1 MNEGSSSSSS
11 LPYEIR
17 TEEEEK
23 NDKKYTVMKR
33 VEAFIATEKT
43 DKVLSALEA
52 LNLQATFY
60 ESKGMGKGE
69 KYRLSYGR
77 GAGTTKMSYSQR
89 NTVVTIVEEDRVG
102 AAVAAIRR
110 EAAKT
115 DKTSAGII
123 VISAIE
129 GILSIW
135 NSLESF
141 LPISEFCLLSGVIL
155 LLSTTVS

>member
-1 MNEGSSSSSS
+1 MNIFMNEVSSSSS
-11 LPYEIR
+11 LPYEI
-17 TEEEEK
+17 TNKKEEK
-23 NDKKYTVMKR
+23 TGGKKYTIMKR

-77 GAGTTKMSYSQR
+77 GAGTTKMSYSER
-89 NTVVTIVEEDRVG
+89 NTVVTIVEENRVG
-102 AAVAAIRR
+102 SVVAAIRR
-110 EAAKT
+110 EAAKN

-123 VISAIE
+123 VISAVE
-129 GILSIW
+129 EILTI
-135 NSLESF
+135 
-141 LPISEFCLLSGVIL
+141 
-155 LLSTTVS
+155 

>member
-1 MNEGSSSSSS
+1 MNEGSSSS
-11 LPYEIR
+11 LPYEVR
-17 TEEEEK
+17 MEEEEK

-89 NTVVTIVEEDRVG
+89 NTVVTIVEANKVG

-123 VISAIE
+123 VISAVE
-129 GILSIW
+129 QILSI
-135 NSLESF
+135 
-141 LPISEFCLLSGVIL
+141 
-155 LLSTTVS
+155 

>member
-1 MNEGSSSSSS
+1 MNEGSSSS
-11 LPYEIR
+11 LPYEVR
-17 TEEEEK
+17 MEEEEK
-23 NDKKYTVMKR
+23 NDKRCTVMKR

-89 NTVVTIVEEDRVG
+89 NTVVTIVEANRVG

-123 VISAIE
+123 VISAVE
-129 GILSIW
+129 QILSI
-135 NSLESF
+135 
-141 LPISEFCLLSGVIL
+141 
-155 LLSTTVS
+155 

>member
-1 MNEGSSSSSS
+1 MNEGMSSSS

-17 TEEEEK
+17 TKEEEK
-23 NDKKYTVMKR
+23 NDNKYMVMKR

-89 NTVVTIVEEDRVG
+89 NTVVTIGVENRVG
-102 AAVAAIRR
+102 AAVDAIRR

-129 GILSIW
+129 EILSI
-135 NSLESF
+135 
-141 LPISEFCLLSGVIL
+141 
-155 LLSTTVS
+155 

>member
-1 MNEGSSSSSS
+1 MNEGMSSSA

-17 TEEEEK
+17 TKEEEK
-23 NDKKYTVMKR
+23 NDNKYMVMKR

-89 NTVVTIVEEDRVG
+89 NTVVTIVEENRVG
-102 AAVAAIRR
+102 APVDAIRR

-129 GILSIW
+129 EILSI
-135 NSLESF
+135 
-141 LPISEFCLLSGVIL
+141 
-155 LLSTTVS
+155 

>member
-1 MNEGSSSSSS
+1 MNEGSSSSS

-17 TEEEEK
+17 TEEKEK

-89 NTVVTIVEEDRVG
+89 NTVVTIVEENRVG

-110 EAAKT
+110 EAAKN

-123 VISAIE
+123 VISAVE
-129 GILSIW
+129 QILSI
-135 NSLESF
+135 
-141 LPISEFCLLSGVIL
+141 
-155 LLSTTVS
+155 

>member
-1 MNEGSSSSSS
+1 MNEGSSSS
-11 LPYEIR
+11 LPYEVR
-17 TEEEEK
+17 MEEEEK

-89 NTVVTIVEEDRVG
+89 NTVVTIVEANRVG

-123 VISAIE
+123 VISAVE
-129 GILSIW
+129 QILSI
-135 NSLESF
+135 
-141 LPISEFCLLSGVIL
+141 
-155 LLSTTVS
+155 

>member
-123 VISAIE
+123 VISAVE
-129 GILSIW
+129 GILSI
-135 NSLESF
+135 
-141 LPISEFCLLSGVIL
+141 
-155 LLSTTVS
+155 

>member
-1 MNEGSSSSSS
+1 MNEGMSSSS

-17 TEEEEK
+17 TKEEVK
-23 NDKKYTVMKR
+23 NDNKYMVMKR

-89 NTVVTIVEEDRVG
+89 NTVVTIVEENRVG
-102 AAVAAIRR
+102 AAVDAIRR

-129 GILSIW
+129 EILSI
-135 NSLESF
+135 
-141 LPISEFCLLSGVIL
+141 
-155 LLSTTVS
+155 

>member
-1 MNEGSSSSSS
+1 MNIFMNEVSSSSS
-11 LPYEIR
+11 LPYEI
-17 TEEEEK
+17 TNKEEEK
-23 NDKKYTVMKR
+23 TGGKKYTVMKR

-89 NTVVTIVEEDRVG
+89 NTVVTIVEENRVG
-102 AAVAAIRR
+102 SVVAAIRR
-110 EAAKT
+110 EAAKN

-123 VISAIE
+123 VISAVE
-129 GILSIW
+129 EILTI
-135 NSLESF
+135 
-141 LPISEFCLLSGVIL
+141 
-155 LLSTTVS
+155 

>member
-17 TEEEEK
+17 TEEEER
-23 NDKKYTVMKR
+23 NKKYTVMKR

-89 NTVVTIVEEDRVG
+89 NTVVTIVEENRVG

-110 EAAKT
+110 EAAKN

-123 VISAIE
+123 VISAVE
-129 GILSIW
+129 QILSI
-135 NSLESF
+135 
-141 LPISEFCLLSGVIL
+141 
-155 LLSTTVS
+155 

>member
-1 MNEGSSSSSS
+1 MSSSS

-17 TEEEEK
+17 TKEEEK
-23 NDKKYTVMKR
+23 NDNKYMVMKR

-89 NTVVTIVEEDRVG
+89 NTVVTIVEENRVG
-102 AAVAAIRR
+102 AAVDAIRR

-129 GILSIW
+129 EILSI
-135 NSLESF
+135 
-141 LPISEFCLLSGVIL
+141 
-155 LLSTTVS
+155 

>member
-17 TEEEEK
+17 TEEKEK

-89 NTVVTIVEEDRVG
+89 NTVVTIVEENRVG
-102 AAVAAIRR
+102 AAVDAIRR

-129 GILSIW
+129 EILSI
-135 NSLESF
+135 
-141 LPISEFCLLSGVIL
+141 
-155 LLSTTVS
+155 

>member
-1 MNEGSSSSSS
+1 MVKYEYIMNEVSSSSS
-11 LPYEIR
+11 LPYEI
-17 TEEEEK
+17 TNKKEEK
-23 NDKKYTVMKR
+23 TGGKKYTVMKR

-77 GAGTTKMSYSQR
+77 GAGTTKMSYSER
-89 NTVVTIVEEDRVG
+89 NTVVTIVEENRVG
-102 AAVAAIRR
+102 SVVATIRR

-123 VISAIE
+123 VISAVE
-129 GILSIW
+129 EILTI
-135 NSLESF
+135 
-141 LPISEFCLLSGVIL
+141 
-155 LLSTTVS
+155 

>member
-1 MNEGSSSSSS
+1 MNEGMSSSS

-17 TEEEEK
+17 TKEEEK
-23 NDKKYTVMKR
+23 NDNKYMVMKR

-89 NTVVTIVEEDRVG
+89 NTVVTIVEENRVG
-102 AAVAAIRR
+102 AAVDAIRR
-110 EAAKT
+110 EAAKS
-115 DKTSAGII
+115 DKTGAGII

-129 GILSIW
+129 EILSI
-135 NSLESF
+135 
-141 LPISEFCLLSGVIL
+141 
-155 LLSTTVS
+155 

>member
-1 MNEGSSSSSS
+1 MNEGSLSSSS
-11 LPYEIR
+11 PYEIR
-17 TEEEEK
+17 TEEEEEK

-129 GILSIW
+129 GILSI
-135 NSLESF
+135 
-141 LPISEFCLLSGVIL
+141 
-155 LLSTTVS
+155 

>member
-89 NTVVTIVEEDRVG
+89 NTVVTIVEENRVG

-123 VISAIE
+123 VISAVE
-129 GILSIW
+129 EILTI
-135 NSLESF
+135 
-141 LPISEFCLLSGVIL
+141 
-155 LLSTTVS
+155 

>member
-1 MNEGSSSSSS
+1 MNEGMSSSS

-17 TEEEEK
+17 TKEEEK
-23 NDKKYTVMKR
+23 NDNKYMVMKR

-89 NTVVTIVEEDRVG
+89 NTVVTIVEENRVG
-102 AAVAAIRR
+102 VQWM
-110 EAAKT
+110 
-115 DKTSAGII
+115 
-123 VISAIE
+123 
-129 GILSIW
+129 L
-135 NSLESF
+135 
-141 LPISEFCLLSGVIL
+141 
-155 LLSTTVS
+155 

>member
-1 MNEGSSSSSS
+1 MNVLMNEASSSSSS
-11 LPYEIR
+11 LPYEIIKEK
-17 TEEEEK
+17 EEE
-23 NDKKYTVMKR
+23 NAGGKKYAIMKR

-77 GAGTTKMSYSQR
+77 GAGTTRMSYSER
-89 NTVVTIVEEDRVG
+89 NTVVTIVEENRVG
-102 AAVAAIRR
+102 AVVAAIRR
-110 EAAKT
+110 EAAKA

-123 VISAIE
+123 VISAVE
-129 GILSIW
+129 DILSI
-135 NSLESF
+135 
-141 LPISEFCLLSGVIL
+141 
-155 LLSTTVS
+155 

>member
-1 MNEGSSSSSS
+1 MNEVSSSSS
-11 LPYEIR
+11 LPYEI
-17 TEEEEK
+17 TNKKEEK
-23 NDKKYTVMKR
+23 TGGKKYTVMKR

-89 NTVVTIVEEDRVG
+89 NTVVTIVEENRVG
-102 AAVAAIRR
+102 SVVAAIRR

-123 VISAIE
+123 VISAVE
-129 GILSIW
+129 EILTI
-135 NSLESF
+135 
-141 LPISEFCLLSGVIL
+141 
-155 LLSTTVS
+155 

>member
-1 MNEGSSSSSS
+1 MNEGMSSSA

-17 TEEEEK
+17 TKEEEK
-23 NDKKYTVMKR
+23 NDNKYMVMKR

-89 NTVVTIVEEDRVG
+89 NTVVTIVEENRVG

-129 GILSIW
+129 EILSI
-135 NSLESF
+135 
-141 LPISEFCLLSGVIL
+141 
-155 LLSTTVS
+155 